1 MSEDHDQG
9 DKPYEP
15 TPKRLEEAR
24 RKGQVVRSAD
34 VTAAASQA
42 GFLLVCLMFGS
53 AFVLD
58 LGTAMTRL
66 LSDAFIGVSGVMG
79 EALVPALRSAIL
91 DTVLMT
97 APFFAIPAIA
107 ALAAV
112 AAQRAFTMTPENLV
126 PKLSR
131 ISLIANAKHK
141 FGPQGLFEF
150 VKSLAKLTLYG
161 GILTLF
167 LWGRRDLVFL
177 AVQSDPGPALVVL
190 VDLVMQMLGLV
201 LVVVIVVAAMDY
213 IWQYQTHMQR
223 NRMSLK
229 ELRDEIKESEGDPAI
244 KQTRH
249 ARAQAIAMRQIAAEI
264 EKATVVIV
272 NPTHYAVALRW
283 DKRPGAA
290 PICVA
295 KGVDETALR
304 MRAIAQAAGVPI
316 HADPPTARALYAI
329 VETGQEIAVEH
340 YQAVAVAIRFAEDM
354 RKKARAWM

>member
-213 IWQYQTHMQR
+213 IWQYQTDR
-223 NRMSLK
+223 KS
-229 ELRDEIKESEGDPAI
+229 
-244 KQTRH
+244 
-249 ARAQAIAMRQIAAEI
+249 
-264 EKATVVIV
+264 VV
-272 NPTHYAVALRW
+272 
-283 DKRPGAA
+283 
-290 PICVA
+290 
-295 KGVDETALR
+295 
-304 MRAIAQAAGVPI
+304 
-316 HADPPTARALYAI
+316 
-329 VETGQEIAVEH
+329 
-340 YQAVAVAIRFAEDM
+340 
-354 RKKARAWM
+354 